1 MKVALLLYGLPRFID
16 DERPYQFYKDFIIS
30 KYDTDVYAHCW
41 FEPEHLEKKSP
52 WTGKSH
58 YLKTTSDQPDSQ
70 PIPPNALEL
79 IQTYYNPI
87 IFKHEFP
94 REFQFQENVKT
105 ILDDKF
111 TNKSEHY
118 TERGYSNIL
127 SQYKS
132 IEEVTNLVLTSGTK
146 YDIFVMGRYDI
157 TITNF
162 PSNLD
167 SLDKEKL
174 HTQDRN
180 EFPDGI
186 HIYGNKFLC
195 WFNELFE
202 DVRTDTKF
210 CKLIE
215 RPSSEMIK
223 KAYLQYK
230 HNMSYHQKHS
240 MRINILRK

>member
-16 DERPYQFYKDFIIS
+16 DEQPIQFYRNSIMS
-30 KYDTDVYAHCW
+30 KYTTDVYAHCW
-41 FEPEHLEKKSP
+41 FQPDHLEKKSP

-58 YLKTTSDQPDSQ
+58 YLETTSVQPDSH
-70 PIPPNALEL
+70 PIPTNAIEL
-79 IQTYYNPI
+79 IKTQYNPI
-87 IFKHEFP
+87 KLKYEFP
-94 REFQFQENVKT
+94 QEFQFQKEVKS
-105 ILDDKF
+105 ILDSKF
-111 TNKSEHY
+111 TNKHSNY

-132 IEEVTNLVLTSGTK
+132 IEEVTNLVLTSKKK

-157 TITNF
+157 TTSNF
-162 PSNLD
+162 PSNLET
-167 SLDKEKL
+167 LDTEKI
-174 HTQDRN
+174 HTQDCN

-186 HIYGNKFLC
+186 HIYGNRFLK

-202 DVRTDTKF
+202 DARSNIDL
-210 CKLIE
+210 CKLIQ

-230 HNMSYHQKHS
+230 YDMSFHKKHP